1 MRNWR
6 LVLTCTRSCNQF
18 VAELLLQTRSLSPNS
33 EPFPERHTLGKE
45 WDYKWDVWI
54 SCCCCC
60 SVVQSCLT
68 LCNPMNCST
77 PGFPVLHHLSEFA
90 QIRVHWV
97 NNTIQPSHPLS
108 PLSPPALHL
117 SQHQGLF
124 QWHPVLINKIFSTHL
139 WGMGWSLD
147 LPRPNNNNNKTAYS
161 HTHTGSLPR
170 G

>member
-1 MRNWR
+1 M
-6 LVLTCTRSCNQF
+6 RSCNQL
-18 VAELLLQTRSLSPNS
+18 VAELLLQTKSLSPNS
-33 EPFPERHTLGKE
+33 EPFPACSWKGM
-45 WDYKWDVWI
+45 DYKWDIRI

-60 SVVQSCLT
+60 LVVQSCLT

-77 PGFPVLHHLSEFA
+77 PGFPVLHHLSELA

-97 NNTIQPSHPLS
+97 NDTIQPSHPLS

-124 QWHPVLINKIFSTHL
+124 QWHPVLINKIFSIHL
-139 WGMGWSLD
+139 CGMGWSLD
-147 LPRPNNNNNKTAYS
+147 LPRPKKKTQKNKKTTAYS